1 MALIASHVHRPWPG
15 NAWPADDPF
24 SDVRIPECE
33 TRGWVE
39 TFGIDSPYD
48 YDAVWAQAIE
58 PELPLAAHTAGI
70 GASHRA
76 SVSNFVF
83 NQIGHFAASGGALA
97 ALDPEWEIERQPSD
111 SVVSLR

>member
-1 MALIASHVHRPWPG
+1 M
-15 NAWPADDPF
+15 
-24 SDVRIPECE
+24 RIPECE

-58 PELPLAAHTAGI
+58 LELPLAAHTAGI

-97 ALDPEWEIERQPSD
+97 K
-111 SVVSLR
+111 SLLLGGVTARFPGLRLGAAQG